1 MMLKIMFSDGIVNE
15 FAITRLF
22 TIKVS
27 SEEQHLY
34 FETTSDT
41 YGKGRSIPLSDIRAW
56 EANAIICGGSQGLK
70 I

>member
-27 SEEQHLY
+27 NEEQHLY
-34 FETTSDT
+34 FETPSDI
-41 YGKGRSIPLSDIRAW
+41 YGKGRSVPLSEIKCW
-56 EANAIICGGSQGLK
+56 EANAIVCGGSHGLTL
-70 I
+70 